1 METATIDLLSRAL
14 DAYQMRTKALSS
26 NIANLDTP
34 DYQRLSISFE
44 DQLREASHSID
55 SPERLRK
62 IRGRVEVQ
70 NREPVLEDELMEL
83 SDTQMRQQ
91 LSTRALRDQFSL
103 MKTSI
108 TGRPS
113 AS

>member
-1 METATIDLLSRAL
+1 METNTVNLLSRAL

-34 DYQRLSISFE
+34 DYQRISVSFE

-55 SPERLRK
+55 SPERLRE

-108 TGRPS
+108 TGRPQS
-113 AS
+113 G

>member
-1 METATIDLLSRAL
+1 MDTPTVDLLSRAL

-34 DYQRLSISFE
+34 DYDRISVSFE
-44 DQLREASHSID
+44 DQLRDATHSIE

-70 NREPVLEDELMEL
+70 EREPVLEDELMEL

-91 LSTRALRDQFSL
+91 FSTRALREQFSL

-113 AS
+113 SG